1 MDPKRATELLQAQRS
16 RIEHALAELDPGPS
30 DELSHLDQHGRTR
43 APSCSTRSATPAS
56 REQLRDQ
63 LAAVERAEERLM
75 LGTYGLSVDSGEP
88 IPDDRLE
95 AIPWAER
102 TVEEQSRYDQGG

>member
-16 RIEHALAELDPGPS
+16 RIEHALAELEPGPS
-30 DELSHLDQHGRTR
+30 DELSHLDQHGADEGSELFDEERD
-43 APSCSTRSATPAS
+43 AGLA
-56 REQLRDQ
+56 EQLRDQ
-63 LAAVERAEERLM
+63 LAAVERAEQRLM